1 MRKLCV
7 IPIICLLSLLL
18 CSCSTSTEIDK
29 LMIVSGLSI
38 DGEDKYQITSQI
50 VNLQDASQN
59 NLSPI
64 LLETEGDT
72 VADAMAS
79 LSQLEGQKLYFTHA
93 QTILIS
99 SQRLKNGEAAHLM
112 ELLNMAPRFRSS
124 IRLAATEGNASDLL
138 KTEPHADP
146 ISAFSIRDSINESYR
161 MLKAP
166 DVPFYVFLNDT
177 LESGIDGILPLLKVD
192 ENGDSSLPYVC
203 GTALFKDTVMV
214 GSITPEETKHLLLAK
229 EKLSNAVYTAG
240 SHSFLINSGKSNMKY
255 RDGKI
260 IFNIKMELSL
270 IEGPQKSNKELEE
283 IVRKDIEQGL
293 KSLTD
298 KLKSLGCDP
307 IGMGRCIKRG
317 SPAYWAKIYPD
328 KWEQIYSVLPI
339 ETNVKVSMIP
349 SPKLAGKDN

>member
-1 MRKLCV
+1 MKKLCA
-7 IPIICLLSLLL
+7 IPIICLLL
-18 CSCSTSTEIDK
+18 CGCSTSTEIDK

-38 DGEDKYQITSQI
+38 DGDDKYQITSQI

-93 QTILIS
+93 QTILVS
-99 SQRLKNGEAAHLM
+99 SKKLRNGEAAHLM
-112 ELLNMAPRFRSS
+112 DLLNMAPRFRSS
-124 IRLAATEGNASDLL
+124 IRLAATVGDASTLL
-138 KTEPHADP
+138 KTQPHTDP
-146 ISAFSIRDSINESYR
+146 ISAFSIRDSITESYR

-177 LESGIDGILPLLKVD
+177 LESGIDGILPLLRVD
-192 ENGDSSLPYVC
+192 ENGDVSLPFVC
-203 GTALFKDTVMV
+203 GTALFKDSVMV
-214 GSITPEETKHLLLAK
+214 GSITDVETKYLLLAK
-229 EKLSNAVYTAG
+229 EKLSNAVYSAG

-255 RDGKI
+255 LDGKI
-260 IFNIKMELSL
+260 AFDIKIELSL
-270 IEGPQKSNKELEE
+270 IEGPKMSNKELEE
-283 IVRKDIEQGL
+283 IVRTDIEQGM
-293 KSLTD
+293 KKLTD

-307 IGMGRCIKRG
+307 IGMGRCIKR
-317 SPAYWAKIYPD
+317 SNPAYWADIYPD
-328 KWEQIYSVLPI
+328 RWAQIYSSLPI
-339 ETNVKVSMIP
+339 ETNVKVSMVP